1 MTTTVEDSELFRS
14 AVRAALTRLSSAAA
28 VRRALA
34 SPLGFD
40 DQVWQRLSRDMGLPG
55 LTLPEKLGGGGFT
68 EAELAIAFE
77 EAGASLL
84 CAPLFAT
91 AALAVPLLRALD
103 EPALASVGSA
113 SADRDEA
120 AIARFGPAISSGELT
135 ATVALAEDDGRWAT
149 DTVRCAATPVRSEW
163 VLEGVKNYV
172 VDGAS
177 AGLILVVARTG
188 AGELGVFAVHEGA
201 AGLERERLVTLDQT
215 RTQARLVL
223 RTTPAERVGTGDAAA
238 AIARATAVSRAL
250 LAAEQVGGAQH
261 CLDLTV
267 EYAKTRIQFGRPIG
281 SFQAVK
287 QRLAEMLVRVE
298 SARSA
303 ALAAVTAAAAG
314 DPGAAT
320 GDLELA
326 HVAAV
331 AALTCGEAYTWVTEQ
346 TIQLH
351 GGIGFTWEHD
361 AHLYFKR
368 ARASALLLGSASE
381 LTDLLGRQLEAI
393 VEVGQSTASR
403 DWQLPEIGSA
413 EDLTASDRSDV
424 QR

>member
-14 AVRAALTRLSSAAA
+14 AVRAALSRLSSAAD
-28 VRRALA
+28 VRRAMG
-34 SPLGFD
+34 SPRGFD
-40 DQVWQRLSRDMGLPG
+40 DQVWQRLSRDMGLAG
-55 LTLPEKLGGGGFT
+55 LTLPEELGGGGFT
-68 EAELAIAFE
+68 EAELAIVFE

-84 CAPLFAT
+84 CAPLFPT
-91 AALAVPLLRALD
+91 AGLAVPLLKALGN
-103 EPALASVGSA
+103 EAALARTGSA
-113 SADRDEA
+113 ITDREEA

-135 ATVALAEDDGRWAT
+135 ATVALAEDDGRWRT
-149 DTVRCAATPVRSEW
+149 DTVRCAATPVRSGWE
-163 VLEGVKNYV
+163 LEGVKNYV

-177 AGLILVVARTG
+177 AGLILVVARTA
-188 AGELGVFAVHEGA
+188 AGELGVFAVRGDA
-201 AGLERERLVTLDQT
+201 VGLERERLVTLDQT

-223 RTTPAERVGTGDAAA
+223 RATPAERVGTGDAAP
-238 AIARATAVSRAL
+238 AIERATAVSRAL

-267 EYAKTRIQFGRPIG
+267 EYAKTRIQFGRSIG

-303 ALAAVTAAAAG
+303 ALAAVTAAATG
-314 DPGAAT
+314 DVGAAT
-320 GDLELA
+320 GDMELE

-393 VEVGQSTASR
+393 VDVSQSSSSQSTQSVR
-403 DWQLPEIGSA
+403 SA
-413 EDLTASDRSDV
+413 REG
-424 QR
+424 

>member
-14 AVRAALTRLSSAAA
+14 AVRAALSRLSSAAD
-28 VRRALA
+28 VRRAMG
-34 SPLGFD
+34 SPRGFD
-40 DQVWQRLSRDMGLPG
+40 DQVWQRLSRDMGLAG
-55 LTLPEKLGGGGFT
+55 LTLPEELGGGGFT

-91 AALAVPLLRALD
+91 AGLAVPLLKALGNEAALTRA
-103 EPALASVGSA
+103 GSA
-113 SADRDEA
+113 TADREEAVIARAGSATADREEA

-135 ATVALAEDDGRWAT
+135 ATVALAEDDGRWRT
-149 DTVRCAATPVRSEW
+149 DTVRCAATPDRSEW

-177 AGLILVVARTG
+177 AGLILVVARTA
-188 AGELGVFAVHEGA
+188 AGELGVFAVRGDA
-201 AGLERERLVTLDQT
+201 VGLERERLVTLDQT

-223 RTTPAERVGTGDAAA
+223 RATPAERVGTGDATA
-238 AIARATAVSRAL
+238 AIALATAVSRAL

-261 CLDLTV
+261 CLDMTV
-267 EYAKTRIQFGRPIG
+267 EYAKTRIQFGRSIG

-303 ALAAVTAAAAG
+303 ALAAVTAAATG
-314 DPGAAT
+314 DLRAVT

-368 ARASALLLGSASE
+368 ARTSALLLGSASE
-381 LTDLLGRQLEAI
+381 LTDLLGMQLEAI
-393 VEVGQSTASR
+393 VEVS
-403 DWQLPEIGSA
+403 
-413 EDLTASDRSDV
+413 
-424 QR
+424 

>member
-14 AVRAALTRLSSAAA
+14 AVRAALSRLSSAAD
-28 VRRALA
+28 VRRAMG
-34 SPLGFD
+34 SPRGFD
-40 DQVWQRLSRDMGLPG
+40 DQVWQRLSRDMGLAG
-55 LTLPEKLGGGGFT
+55 LTLPEELGGGGFT
-68 EAELAIAFE
+68 EAELAIVFE

-84 CAPLFAT
+84 CAPLFPT
-91 AALAVPLLRALD
+91 AGLAVPLLKALGN
-103 EPALASVGSA
+103 EAALARTGSA
-113 SADRDEA
+113 ITDREEA

-135 ATVALAEDDGRWAT
+135 ATVALAEDDGRWRT
-149 DTVRCAATPVRSEW
+149 DTVRCAATPVRSGWE
-163 VLEGVKNYV
+163 LEGVKNYV

-177 AGLILVVARTG
+177 AGLILVVARTA
-188 AGELGVFAVHEGA
+188 AGELGVFAVRDDA
-201 AGLERERLVTLDQT
+201 AGLERERLVTLDRT

-223 RTTPAERVGTGDAAA
+223 RATPAERVGTGDAAP
-238 AIARATAVSRAL
+238 AIERATAVSRAQ

-267 EYAKTRIQFGRPIG
+267 EYAKMRIQFGRSIG

-303 ALAAVTAAAAG
+303 ALAAVTAAATG
-314 DPGAAT
+314 DVGAAT
-320 GDLELA
+320 GDMELE

-393 VEVGQSTASR
+393 VDVSQSSSSQSTQSVR
-403 DWQLPEIGSA
+403 SA
-413 EDLTASDRSDV
+413 REG
-424 QR
+424 

>member
-14 AVRAALTRLSSAAA
+14 AVRAALSRLSSAAD
-28 VRRALA
+28 VRRAMG
-34 SPLGFD
+34 SPRGFD
-40 DQVWQRLSRDMGLPG
+40 DQVWQRLSRDMGLAG
-55 LTLPEKLGGGGFT
+55 LTLPEELGGGGFT
-68 EAELAIAFE
+68 EAELAIVFE

-84 CAPLFAT
+84 CAPLFPT
-91 AALAVPLLRALD
+91 AGLAVPLLKALGN
-103 EPALASVGSA
+103 EAALARTGSA
-113 SADRDEA
+113 ITDREEA

-135 ATVALAEDDGRWAT
+135 ATVALAEDDGRWRT
-149 DTVRCAATPVRSEW
+149 DTVRCAATPVRSGWE
-163 VLEGVKNYV
+163 LEGVKNYV

-177 AGLILVVARTG
+177 AGLILVVARTA
-188 AGELGVFAVHEGA
+188 AGELGVFAVRDDA
-201 AGLERERLVTLDQT
+201 AGLERERLVTLDRT

-223 RTTPAERVGTGDAAA
+223 RATPAERVGTGDAAP
-238 AIARATAVSRAL
+238 AIERATAVSRAL

-267 EYAKTRIQFGRPIG
+267 EYAKTRIQFGRSIG

-303 ALAAVTAAAAG
+303 ALAAVTAAATG
-314 DPGAAT
+314 DVGAAT
-320 GDLELA
+320 GDMELE

-393 VEVGQSTASR
+393 VDVSQSSSSQSTQSVR
-403 DWQLPEIGSA
+403 SA
-413 EDLTASDRSDV
+413 REG
-424 QR
+424 